1 MSFSINSHSEKGAA
15 PLLSSDAMRTKFNR
29 LAHQS
34 ALILYE
40 AWARFSLIDGTTWAG
55 AFTFNAFFS
64 MFPAIVLMVTLAS
77 SFVDRERAT
86 TELIEYVEGY
96 IPITAEMQN
105 YIFDTIGG
113 VVNAR
118 GQASIIAFV
127 FLFWGSIQCFITL
140 VTAINRARDGT
151 DYSWWRLPIKSFSLF
166 LVVIVGISLG
176 IGIPMVVNLLGQWVP
191 LLARFKAAID
201 TASGFIFS
209 PAIVFFCLILLYRFS
224 PRRPTSFRDVWIGAL
239 LATALLRLAERGFG
253 IYINNFASFNAIY
266 GTFGGI
272 MALLLW
278 IYLSGCIFIF
288 GACVSVAKAEHP
300 INLEPSD
307 DPTDV

>member
-1 MSFSINSHSEKGAA
+1 M
-15 PLLSSDAMRTKFNR
+15 LTKLHR
-29 LAHQS
+29 LAHES
-34 ALILYE
+34 AMILYE
-40 AWARFSLIDGTTWAG
+40 AWTRFNLIDGTTWAG

-77 SFVDRERAT
+77 SFVDRQRAT

-96 IPITAEMQN
+96 IPITADMQN
-105 YIFDTIGG
+105 YIFDTVGG

-118 GQASIIAFV
+118 SQASLVAFV
-127 FLFWGSIQCFITL
+127 LLFWGSIQCFITL

-151 DYSWWRLPIKSFSLF
+151 DYSWWRLPIKSFTLF
-166 LVVIVGISLG
+166 LVVVVGILMG
-176 IGIPMVVNLLGQWVP
+176 IGIPLVVNLVGQWVP
-191 LLARFKAAID
+191 LLARFQASID
-201 TASGFIFS
+201 KASGFVFS
-209 PAIVFFCLILLYRFS
+209 PAIVFFCLILLYRFA
-224 PRRPTSFRDVWIGAL
+224 PRRATSFRDVWIGAL
-239 LATALLRLAERGFG
+239 LATVLLRLAERGFG

-278 IYLSGCIFIF
+278 IYFSGCIFIF
-288 GACVSVAKAEHP
+288 GACVSVAQAEHP
-300 INLEPSD
+300 IDLEPSD